1 MKISKKQASTLYEAI
16 EQWQQEALLDEPTAD
31 RLKNSVQEYT
41 DDFGSLS
48 FYAFIAAISCAI
60 LAFGALVLDEKW
72 IERMRKF
79 FEFSE
84 FVIGLI
90 FAVITVLFV
99 WIIDRRKKKYPN
111 AFLAN
116 ESFTVLIALSGGVA
130 VAYTARGFGI
140 NFHYYGLAIFA
151 AALVYGIIAYRLQ
164 SKLLWVCML
173 LALISSWA
181 AQTYAWSANGSNSY
195 FLGMNYPLRM
205 TVFGMIIITASFL
218 LKKNKKLSYFFSLT
232 YYSGWVFFLLSALF
246 LSVSGNLNYDVW
258 AAIRQGELFIWAL
271 AYTILLIGLL
281 MYVIKTKD
289 ETLRDIVIVF
299 FLLNIYTRYFEY
311 FWDRTNKG
319 LFFAILALSFWLIG
333 RKAEQMRKKIIE

>member
-1 MKISKKQASTLYEAI
+1 MKINKKKASTLYNAI
-16 EQWQQEALLDEPTAD
+16 EQWKKDALLDEPTAD
-31 RLKNSVQEYT
+31 KLKKSVQEYT

-84 FVIGLI
+84 LVIGII
-90 FAVITVLFV
+90 FTAFTVLLV
-99 WIIDRRKKKYPN
+99 WVIIRRKKKYPY

-116 ESFTVLIALSGGVA
+116 ESFTVLIALSAGVA
-130 VAYTARGFGI
+130 VAYIARSFGI
-140 NFHYYGLAIFA
+140 NFHYYGVAIFA
-151 AALVYGIIAYRLQ
+151 AAAVYGVIAYQLQ

-181 AQTYAWSANGSNSY
+181 AQTYAWSADNSNSY

-205 TVFGMIIITASFL
+205 TIFGIIIIVASFL
-218 LKKNKKLSYFFSLT
+218 LKKNKKSFYFFSLT
-232 YYSGWVFFLLSALF
+232 YYSGWVFSLLSALF
-246 LSVSGNLNYDVW
+246 LSVSGNLSYDVW

-271 AYTILLIGLL
+271 AYTLLLIGLL
-281 MYVIKTKD
+281 VYVIKTKN

-333 RKAEQMRKKIIE
+333 RKAEQMRRKIIE